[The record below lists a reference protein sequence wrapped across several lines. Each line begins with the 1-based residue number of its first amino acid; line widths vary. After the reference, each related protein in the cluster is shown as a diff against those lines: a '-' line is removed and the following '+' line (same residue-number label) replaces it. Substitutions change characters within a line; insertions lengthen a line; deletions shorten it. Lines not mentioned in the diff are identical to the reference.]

1 MGKST
6 HYARQKERAVGQSHI
21 PNSWKKSGDQKVTF
35 CQAES
40 AKNDTSD
47 AAANHGGRRPVP
59 MLDNAGNKSLLQKTS
74 SSLNFWSPF

>member
-6 HYARQKERAVGQSHI
+6 RYARQKERAVGQSHI

-47 AAANHGGRRPVP
+47 AAAWGAA
-59 MLDNAGNKSLLQKTS
+59 AGADARQRGEQEPSTKDIVIID
-74 SSLNFWSPF
+74 FWSPF